1 MDYLGGSGIDWY
13 FFNFFIDERWPLEG
27 MAIEERYRAYG
38 YFQHLGPNHDNTTT
52 LGPGGAWLQGGG
64 QSLLIRPPRQRHRN
78 PGGAGPGRC

>member
-1 MDYLGGSGIDWY
+1 MGEYSFQALVMDYLGGSGIDWY

-52 LGPGGAWLQGGG
+52 WDLVGHGSRVGG
-64 QSLLIRPPRQRHRN
+64 N
-78 PGGAGPGRC
+78 PF